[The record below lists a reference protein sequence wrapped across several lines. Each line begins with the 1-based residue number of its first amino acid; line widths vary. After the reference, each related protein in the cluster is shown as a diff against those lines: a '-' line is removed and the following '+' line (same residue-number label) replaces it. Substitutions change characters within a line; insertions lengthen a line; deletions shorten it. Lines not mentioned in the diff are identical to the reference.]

1 MVPSGCLITASS
13 SHPSAFYL
21 FFLPFHRHA
30 HASYLH
36 TAHVRSSKITPVSPE
51 KTPRFAEKYSPF
63 RTFRFPFRTSRSR
76 FAGFFFLIGVQ
87 TKNTI
92 RKELRFVVW
101 WSTARTLP
109 CNAIPEPKWRNFSAK
124 RELRLPASHAKRGSR
139 FAVRSNPP
147 FRRVVTPGCAS
158 ANRPGKL
165 SCLCCSGGWIV

>member
-1 MVPSGCLITASS
+1 MGMAFIWCVLVVIWVGLGWFGAKWVPYHGQQLASECILS
-13 SHPSAFYL
+13 

-63 RTFRFPFRTSRSR
+63 RTFRFPFRTFRSR
-76 FAGFFFLIGVQ
+76 FAPVSQDFFFLIGVQ

-109 CNAIPEPKWRNFSAK
+109 CNAIPEPK
-124 RELRLPASHAKRGSR
+124 
-139 FAVRSNPP
+139 
-147 FRRVVTPGCAS
+147 
-158 ANRPGKL
+158 
-165 SCLCCSGGWIV
+165 

>member
-21 FFLPFHRHA
+21 FFYLSIDTHTHHTYTPRTYAAPKSRPFR
-30 HASYLH
+30 
-36 TAHVRSSKITPVSPE
+36 RKRPPVSQ
-51 KTPRFAEKYSPF
+51 KNTPRFA
-63 RTFRFPFRTSRSR
+63 RFASR
-76 FAGFFFLIGVQ
+76 FARFAPVSQDFFFLIGVQ

-124 RELRLPASHAKRGSR
+124 RELRLPASLTKRGSR

-147 FRRVVTPGCAS
+147 FRRTRIPGRA
-158 ANRPGKL
+158 L
-165 SCLCCSGGWIV
+165 IL

>member
-63 RTFRFPFRTSRSR
+63 RTFRFPFRTFR
-76 FAGFFFLIGVQ
+76 FPFRTFRRIFFFDWRSNKKYHPEGAALCCMVVYCTYPTLQ
-87 TKNTI
+87 CHSRAEMTKNFCETGTPFAVSHG
-92 RKELRFVVW
+92 RFV
-101 WSTARTLP
+101 R
-109 CNAIPEPKWRNFSAK
+109 FSAVPLK
-124 RELRLPASHAKRGSR
+124 PSVSQGC
-139 FAVRSNPP
+139 NPW
-147 FRRVVTPGCAS
+147 AL
-158 ANRPGKL
+158 NRKD
-165 SCLCCSGGWIV
+165 I